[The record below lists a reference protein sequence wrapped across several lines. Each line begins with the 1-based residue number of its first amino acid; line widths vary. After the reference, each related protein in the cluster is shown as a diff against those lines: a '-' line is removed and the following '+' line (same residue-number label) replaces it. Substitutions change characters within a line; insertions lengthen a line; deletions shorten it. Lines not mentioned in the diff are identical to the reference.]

1 MPVTCSPEGHFPNT
15 MRHLF
20 RGFTTGKQGRAQKIH
35 VTEARVFGSVQR
47 EPRPT
52 RNQRCFQDKVDVKT
66 LKNKS
71 VMDQFLNYK
80 AGVACGANAMRKVL
94 PKMYSQPRRGPDKQS
109 P

>member
-1 MPVTCSPEGHFPNT
+1 M
-15 MRHLF
+15 
-20 RGFTTGKQGRAQKIH
+20 
-35 VTEARVFGSVQR
+35 FGSVQR

-80 AGVACGANAMRKVL
+80 TGVACGANAMRKVL
-94 PKMYSQPRRGPDKQS
+94 PKMYSQPRRGPNKQS
-109 P
+109 PYDYKAPSFPTQGRTSNPHLQTGAVSRSQCS